1 MNKFKVGDKVVGNE
15 LANQY
20 GITVEGWI
28 GIVSTT
34 DGDGMIWVKASDST
48 GTVYHVNA
56 NCFDLCPSV
65 VNPNPVK
72 VSKQE
77 LLDVLSAQNDCY
89 YSLAQVVDMIKNLED
104 PKPTMT
110 DKVSVLEEDFDDVLG
125 EIYNAVEGD
134 ISDSSRSAYIDLDSA
149 EFYLDGNRI
158 ILEDVDVESNTIAEM
173 VREKVKEVLSKYVT
187 VIEKSETLEA

>member
-1 MNKFKVGDKVVGNE
+1 M
-15 LANQY
+15 
-20 GITVEGWI
+20 WI
-28 GIVSTT
+28 RPFNG
-34 DGDGMIWVKASDST
+34 SDDDR
-48 GTVYHVNA
+48 YHVSME
-56 NCFDLCPSV
+56 CFDLYLRTKETITSE
-65 VNPNPVK
+65 PVK
-72 VSKQE
+72 ISKEE

>member
-72 VSKQE
+72 ISKQE

-89 YSLAQVVDMIKNLED
+89 YSLAQVVDMINKIED
-104 PKPTMT
+104 PKPVLSS
-110 DKVSVLEEDFDDVLG
+110 KVQVTAEGYDSFLDSVRERFEANFG
-125 EIYNAVEGD
+125 GHNGG
-134 ISDSSRSAYIDLDSA
+134 RFIDLDTADFS
-149 EFYLDGNRI
+149 LNGNRVELDSVDLDADEVVDTAVEC
-158 ILEDVDVESNTIAEM
+158 LENVLIQYV
-173 VREKVKEVLSKYVT
+173 EVL
-187 VIEKSETLEA
+187 EKSDLLEA